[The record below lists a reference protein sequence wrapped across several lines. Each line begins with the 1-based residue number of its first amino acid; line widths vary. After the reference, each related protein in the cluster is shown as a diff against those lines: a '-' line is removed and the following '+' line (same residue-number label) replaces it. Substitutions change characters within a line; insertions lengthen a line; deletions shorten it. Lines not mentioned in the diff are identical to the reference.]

1 MRFDIQPQELTAGGA
16 QQTALPERVPEA
28 IAARLGRWMV
38 MGEVIEAPDSR
49 VPG

>member
-1 MRFDIQPQELTAGGA
+1 MRFDMETQDLTAGGA

-28 IAARLGRWMV
+28 VAPRLGRRVV
-38 MGEVIEAPDSR
+38 MGEVIKTPDSR